1 MNIDELIRLSKETDD
16 LNRALAFAN
25 EAIELNPSSQ
35 QAWANLGWVYHRC
48 IKQKE
53 DDNEKWDLL
62 QQYIALYHQ
71 GLIRHPQLH
80 RSMAKIALQHAKP
93 NLELVEFWRFWDLR
107 SLNEED
113 FKEKIING
121 YRYAPLAPRIAVSL
135 SKALI
140 EIKDQLQIQ
149 GALPHIQ
156 KIFDYSIDEE
166 WGDYYIARL
175 YLSIQNHYKAKEYF
189 QKAMRN
195 LARKSAFWSSYA
207 QLFPTESDDR
217 ANALATAILLK
228 PNVSDAYKLGI
239 YEEMTEV
246 FLSRQSLNEAKNALD
261 MAESIKQ
268 QAIALGEK
276 RNPDIDHHL
285 AKLND
290 ALKQNENLETLEPSI
305 DRYMPYQEMSF
316 KAFQSSQVIEECIGW
331 VVDEFNKADS
341 KPLYLLAYLSSQQK
355 SPQLQHLRTLPIPS
369 KIFDKDLAKG
379 TCLRLFICE
388 NAKQKENLVSF
399 EILDQKPL
407 WDQYPMIK
415 AVITGVADD
424 EKRFYLAT
432 EELENL
438 SFFVEL
444 FDRAFQMKI
453 NADVVGKKILLGV
466 APQRDDLS
474 KGDQQKKIRVLCASF
489 FEGDVH
495 FCKVFTGKL
504 KLHEKGFG
512 FLQNEIPIHI
522 GQHLLRSKTYRDGDE
537 IALMAILG
545 VHQGEKKWSAVSWI

>member
-1 MNIDELIRLSKETDD
+1 MNIDELIRLSKETED

-53 DDNEKWDLL
+53 DEAEKLDYL
-62 QQYIALYHQ
+62 QQYITLYHQ

-80 RSMAKIALQHAKP
+80 RSMAKIALQHGKP
-93 NLELVEFWRFWDLR
+93 NLSLVEFWRFWDLR
-107 SLNEED
+107 SLTEED

-135 SKALI
+135 SKALL
-140 EIKDQLQIQ
+140 EIKDLLQIQ

-175 YLSIQNHYKAKEYF
+175 YLTLQNQHKAIEYF

-195 LARKSAFWSSYA
+195 LARKSAFWASYA
-207 QLFPTESDDR
+207 QLFAVGSDDR
-217 ANALATAILLK
+217 ANALATSILLK
-228 PNVSDAYKLGI
+228 PNAIDSYKLGI
-239 YEEMTEV
+239 YEELGHY
-246 FLSRQSLNEAKNALD
+246 FLSKQEWGQAKNTLQSAL
-261 MAESIKQ
+261 EVKQ
-268 QAIALGEK
+268 QALAQGERRSPEIEDALQALSENCDK
-276 RNPDIDHHL
+276 QSQDL
-285 AKLND
+285 TAFTND
-290 ALKQNENLETLEPSI
+290 A
-305 DRYMPYQEMSF
+305 MPYQDMSF
-316 KAFQSSQVIEECIGW
+316 QAFRSSGVIEECIGW
-331 VVDEFNKADS
+331 VIDEFNKTDS
-341 KPLYLLAYLSSQQK
+341 KPLYLLAYLSSKQAT
-355 SPQLQHLRTLPIPS
+355 PQLQHLRTLPIPA
-369 KIFDKDLAKG
+369 KIFEKDLLKG

-399 EILDQKPL
+399 QIEDQKPL
-407 WDQYPMIK
+407 WDRYPMIK
-415 AVITGVADD
+415 AVITGVAED

-444 FDRAFQMKI
+444 FDRAFDMQI
-453 NADVVGKKILLGV
+453 NSNVVGKKILLGI
-466 APQRDDLS
+466 APQRDELGKS
-474 KGDQQKKIRVLCASF
+474 DQQKKIRILCASYF
-489 FEGDVH
+489 DGDVH

-504 KLHEKGFG
+504 KLHDKGFG

-522 GQHLLRSKTYRDGDE
+522 GQHLLKSKSYRDGDE